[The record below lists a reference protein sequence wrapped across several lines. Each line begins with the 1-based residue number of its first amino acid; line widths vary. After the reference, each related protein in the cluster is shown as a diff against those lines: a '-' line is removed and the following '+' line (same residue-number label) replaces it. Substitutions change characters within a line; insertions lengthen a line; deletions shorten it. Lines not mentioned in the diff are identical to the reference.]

1 MPQLPSIKGS
11 VFAGVAEKVNKLF
24 ESGELS
30 REAAERWLQPD
41 DFALLDSKISIA
53 SWYDIFSY
61 TRLSELLRDVV
72 GAGSNRYLEQMG
84 RETARRLLE
93 AGLYSQMEYLRNTR
107 VAAATS
113 SQERYEAFGRDLKRL
128 TTMSNSIYNVS
139 KWTPLPD
146 PDNKFRYIIEVTEA
160 EAMSD
165 VIFWRAKG
173 FMNEQAS
180 IHGSGNLWDWQR
192 VSRGVVRFHMTLD
205 L

>member
-1 MPQLPSIKGS
+1 MPQVPSIKGS
-11 VFAGVAEKVNKLF
+11 VFAGVAEKVSKLF

-30 REAAERWLQPD
+30 REAAERWLQAD
-41 DFALLDSKISIA
+41 DFALLDSRISIA
-53 SWYDIFSY
+53 SWYDILSY
-61 TRLSELLRDVV
+61 TRMSELLRDVV
-72 GAGSNRYLEQMG
+72 GGGSNRYLEQMG

-128 TTMSNSIYNVS
+128 TTMSNSIYNFS

-146 PDNKFRYIIEVTEA
+146 PDNALRYLIEVTDA
-160 EAMSD
+160 RAMSD
-165 VIFWRAKG
+165 VICWRAKG

-180 IHGSGNLWDWQR
+180 VHGSANLWDWKR
-192 VSRGVVRFHMTLD
+192 VSQDVVRFHMMLD